1 MKNNLN
7 NLTKHQRELI
17 ESFNSLTEQ
26 IEDARKIQ
34 LEITSL
40 LKEVNKE
47 IEKLENEEKVG
58 FKVNI
63 NKDGIRTF
71 FWSNEKAKFNRIIG
85 ELDKGESIT
94 IEKV

>member
-7 NLTKHQRELI
+7 NLTKHQRKLI

-26 IEDARKIQ
+26 IEYARKIQ

-71 FWSNEKAKFNRIIG
+71 SFDQKKLNSI
-85 ELDKGESIT
+85 ELLENLIKENP
-94 IEKV
+94 

>member
-1 MKNNLN
+1 MEIMKNNLN

-17 ESFNSLTEQ
+17 KSFNSLTEQ

-71 FWSNEKAKFNRIIG
+71 FI
-85 ELDKGESIT
+85 
-94 IEKV
+94 